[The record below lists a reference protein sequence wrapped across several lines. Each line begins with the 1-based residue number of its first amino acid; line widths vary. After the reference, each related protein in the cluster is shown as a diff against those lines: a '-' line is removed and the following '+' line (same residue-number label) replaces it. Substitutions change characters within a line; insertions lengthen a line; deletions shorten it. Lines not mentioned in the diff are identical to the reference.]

1 MKLTTDTV
9 AIGIGTLGAGKATL
23 MVAGGDP
30 FTPSW
35 LQSMGVMCG
44 VIIIMAGVI
53 IRNQMKIKEAMQREP
68 PDAHKRGEDEGDGQ
82 LRPPKSW
89 VIGG

>member
-1 MKLTTDTV
+1 
-9 AIGIGTLGAGKATL
+9 

-44 VIIIMAGVI
+44 AIIIMAGVI
-53 IRNQMKIKEAMQREP
+53 IRNQMKIKAMQS
-68 PDAHKRGEDEGDGQ
+68 DLLDVYKQDEDNERTG
-82 LRPPKSW
+82 
-89 VIGG
+89 

>member
-1 MKLTTDTV
+1 MKPSVDLA
-9 AIGIGTLGAGKATL
+9 AIGIGILGAGKAVL

-44 VIIIMAGVI
+44 AIIIMAGVI
-53 IRNQMKIKEAMQREP
+53 IRNQMVIKAMQS
-68 PDAHKRGEDEGDGQ
+68 DLLDVYKRDEDNERDG
-82 LRPPKSW
+82 
-89 VIGG
+89 